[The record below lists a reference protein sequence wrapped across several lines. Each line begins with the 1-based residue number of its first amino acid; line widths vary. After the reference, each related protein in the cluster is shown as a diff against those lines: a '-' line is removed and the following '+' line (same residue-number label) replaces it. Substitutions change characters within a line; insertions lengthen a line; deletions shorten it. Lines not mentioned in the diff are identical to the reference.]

1 MRKRAQ
7 LRARLALR
15 VALVACVVACIV
27 ACVAGAV
34 AQKKPP
40 AAPLDLNSAS
50 AAQLATLPGVGAST
64 ARGIVQ
70 FREKSGPFRR
80 VEDLRAVHGISS
92 AKLEKIRPY
101 VMVIP
106 PKAAKP

>member
-1 MRKRAQ
+1 MRKRSQ
-7 LRARLALR
+7 VRARLALSL
-15 VALVACVVACIV
+15 ALVFCAA
-27 ACVAGAV
+27 AGAA

-64 ARGIVQ
+64 ARAIVQ

-80 VEDLRAVHGISS
+80 VEDLLAIHGISA

>member
-1 MRKRAQ
+1 MRKGSQ
-7 LRARLALR
+7 LRARLALC
-15 VALVACVVACIV
+15 VALAFCA
-27 ACVAGAV
+27 AATAA

-64 ARGIVQ
+64 AHAIVQ

-80 VEDLRAVHGISS
+80 VEDLRAIQGISA

-106 PKAAKP
+106 PKAAQP